1 MPVSIAAALSCA
13 CLPALANEGNSGGL
27 PAAQNLNY
35 THIPGADQAFD
46 RPSGTLG
53 GDSYL
58 FIAGSA
64 FTPRTSSQ
72 TVTYPGAGCSYST
85 AALTTSLEMPDGAT
99 IQGVRI
105 YYYNITPSAQIDLF
119 LTTYPGNGTSSD
131 LLTGNST
138 GSSGFSSEYIG
149 FTNPLL
155 IDNFD
160 GAYVLSGTM
169 AAGTRLCGMRV
180 FYSL

>member
-1 MPVSIAAALSCA
+1 MSVPIAAALLCI
-13 CLPALANEGNSGGL
+13 CLPALASEASSDGF
-27 PAAQNLNY
+27 PPAQNLNY

-46 RPSGTLG
+46 RPPGLLG
-53 GDSYL
+53 GESYL

-72 TVTYPGAGCSYST
+72 TVTYPGGGCSYST

-99 IQGVRI
+99 ISGVRV
-105 YYYNITPSAQIDLF
+105 YYYNVTPLAALGMF

-131 LLTGNST
+131 LLTGNLTS
-138 GSSGFSSEYIG
+138 SSGYSSEYIG

-155 IDNFD
+155 IDNFT
-160 GAYVLSGTM
+160 GAYALTATT

-180 FYSL
+180 FYTP